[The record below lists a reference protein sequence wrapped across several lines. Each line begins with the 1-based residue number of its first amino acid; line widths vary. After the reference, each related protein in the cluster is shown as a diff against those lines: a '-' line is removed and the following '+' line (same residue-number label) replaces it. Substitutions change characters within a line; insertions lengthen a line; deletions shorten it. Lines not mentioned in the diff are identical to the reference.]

1 MADLYRKSSLE
12 RISSPEQLD
21 KVLKVTS
28 PMSWLALIGITVII
42 LVTLVWSIV
51 GTIPVTITTQGMISA
66 KVGSNAVY
74 AQESG
79 TVVSVRVRVGD
90 EIHLGDQVLTYK
102 NANKEIVTIYS
113 DQVGT
118 VASLVVANGDTLTPG
133 NEVIRVTP
141 TVTPTVSGSS
151 QMVVCYVPLA
161 QAKKLE
167 RGMRVKVSLDSLDGT
182 SYGHMEARIV
192 NIDAYATSVEGMSGV
207 IGGDNNLS
215 ATFTQQGAVV
225 AVACELFIDE
235 DPDRDA
241 ANGYWWSNEK
251 GTGVTVTN
259 GSLVTAK
266 IVTEEVAP
274 ITKLFSKIKD
284 IWGD

>member
-28 PMSWLALIGITVII
+28 PMSWLALIGITVIVV
-42 LVTLVWSIV
+42 VTVIWSII
-51 GTIPVTITTQGMISA
+51 GTIPVTVTTKGIISSH
-66 KVGSNAVY
+66 VGSNAVY
-74 AQESG
+74 TQEAG

-90 EIHLGDQVLTYK
+90 ELHLGDPVLTYK
-102 NANKEIVTIYS
+102 NASNDVETIYA

-118 VASLVVANGDTLTPG
+118 VATLVVNNGDTLTPG

-141 TVTPTVSGSS
+141 TAQGS
-151 QMVVCYVPLA
+151 QIVVCYVPLA

-167 RGMRVKVSLDSLDGT
+167 RGMMVNISLDSLDSS
-182 SYGHMEARIV
+182 SYGSMAARII
-192 NIDAYATSVEGMSGV
+192 NIDAYAVSSEGMAGV
-207 IGGDNNLS
+207 IGANNNLS
-215 ATFTQQGAVV
+215 ATFTQEGAVV
-225 AVACELFIDE
+225 AVACELY
-235 DPDRDA
+235 PD
-241 ANGYWWSNEK
+241 ANTVSGYYWSNDK
-251 GTGVTVTN
+251 GAGVTVTN

-274 ITKLFSKIKD
+274 ITKLFSKLNE